1 MAVSVDAAAVRAAA
15 GGAEYAAGEELLAAG
30 AVSGLEAGY
39 GGVNADVAE
48 AGEGWQVWAGVVGRE
63 LTGECDCPAAGGA
76 ALCRHAVAA
85 ALAAV
90 RAGLTWTPLA
100 EDEDADE
107 DGVAESEERR
117 LRALAERLPAG
128 ELVALL
134 VRQALRDDAVA
145 AELEAAAVATD

>member
-48 AGEGWQVWAGVVGRE
+48 AGAGWQVWAGVVGRE
-63 LTGECDCPAAGGA
+63 LTGECDCPAAGAA

-90 RAGLTWTPLA
+90 RAGLTWTALA
-100 EDEDADE
+100 EDEDGAADP
-107 DGVAESEERR
+107 EERR

-145 AELEAAAVATD
+145 AELEAAAVGAG